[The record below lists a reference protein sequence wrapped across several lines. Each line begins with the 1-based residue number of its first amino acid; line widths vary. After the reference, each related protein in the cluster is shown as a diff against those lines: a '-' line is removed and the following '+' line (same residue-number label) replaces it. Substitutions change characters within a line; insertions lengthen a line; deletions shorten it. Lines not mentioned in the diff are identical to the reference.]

1 MSHPIPRALTHLTAF
16 VVTCLMAA
24 TDVGAQV
31 TVLEHAT
38 LIDGTGAQPR
48 QDITLIL
55 ENGRIRDL
63 GPSPSL
69 RPPAGAQVIDVT
81 GKFIVPGII
90 NAHGHVGENRD
101 PQLRQYALYGVT
113 TTTSMA
119 NDQDDI
125 AQFKA
130 QQKRGD
136 LRGARILTVKYRFS
150 TLPQPGPEIKTPEE
164 ARAKVD
170 EIVAKGADYIKV
182 WVDRQD
188 GRVPKLTPEFCA
200 AVFEQARKHGKV
212 TMAHIVEYDDA
223 KKMVELG
230 VDILVHDVRD
240 RPLDADFIA
249 TLKRKNVSVV
259 PTLAREEF
267 LFVYGQSPTW
277 LQDPFF
283 LKGLRG
289 DQAAGL
295 PAKVEQLARASNL
308 ATLRQSFETDR
319 VNLKKLVDAGVR
331 VALGTDSGGD
341 PQRYFIQG
349 FAEHHQMELMVN
361 AGLTPMQVIQ
371 AFSQKAAE
379 TLRID
384 KDFGALAKGKA
395 ADLLVLD
402 KNPLEDIRNMRSIAA
417 VYLGGRKFE

>member
-1 MSHPIPRALTHLTAF
+1 
-16 VVTCLMAA
+16 
-24 TDVGAQV
+24 
-31 TVLEHAT
+31 
-38 LIDGTGAQPR
+38 
-48 QDITLIL
+48 
-55 ENGRIRDL
+55 
-63 GPSPSL
+63 
-69 RPPAGAQVIDVT
+69 
-81 GKFIVPGII
+81 
-90 NAHGHVGENRD
+90 
-101 PQLRQYALYGVT
+101 QLRQYALYGVT

-119 NDQDDI
+119 NDPDDI
-125 AQFKA
+125 AQFKE

-136 LRGARILTVKYRFS
+136 LRGSRILTVKYRFS
-150 TLPQPGPEIKTPEE
+150 TLPQPGPVIMTPEE

-223 KKMVELG
+223 KRMVELG
-230 VDILVHDVRD
+230 ADILVHNGRDRPRGGVGAYILVHNVRD
-240 RPLDADFIA
+240 RPLDGDFIA
-249 TLKRKNVSVV
+249 ALKRKNVSVV

-308 ATLRQSFETDR
+308 PTLRQSFETDR

-331 VALGTDSGGD
+331 VALGPDSGGD

-349 FAEHHQMELMVN
+349 FAEHHQMELMVD
-361 AGLTPMQVIQ
+361 AGLTPMQVI
-371 AFSQKAAE
+371 
-379 TLRID
+379 
-384 KDFGALAKGKA
+384 
-395 ADLLVLD
+395 
-402 KNPLEDIRNMRSIAA
+402 
-417 VYLGGRKFE
+417 